1 MRRVEGS
8 LGMRPLTIAVLGG
21 GNGSYAA
28 AANIRLWRRDAKQFT
43 PALTTQNNCLRD
55 YRDVREAALD

>member
-1 MRRVEGS
+1 
-8 LGMRPLTIAVLGG
+8 MRPLTIAVLGG

>member
-1 MRRVEGS
+1 
-8 LGMRPLTIAVLGG
+8 MRPLTIAVLDG
-21 GNGSYAA
+21 GNGSSAA
-28 AANIRLWRRDAKQFT
+28 AADIRLWRPDAKQFA